1 MNRQIEFSQR
11 RQMALPRPSFG
22 AVTQTRKVGPGSAA
36 LRAMRFAAFVCVVD
50 TDRQQ
55 SRRGSDRMYVRE
67 FTMRYRSVLM
77 SVAALALP
85 PIAVADAQSVYVAPG
100 GVYVGIRQCLRDA
113 CPRPLCGAGPRHC

>member
-22 AVTQTRKVGPGSAA
+22 AVTQTRKVGPGGAA

-100 GVYVGIRQCLRDA
+100 GVYVASGNVYVTPA
-113 CPRPLCGAGPRHC
+113 PRPLCGAGPRHC